1 MASKS
6 SIHLN
11 LWRAAGLDGVWRY
24 SGIVYCSFIEPFTA
38 VAALGILVGTAF
50 LLEGL
55 LAIAKGLLAARFIRR

>member
-1 MASKS
+1 MRGWGWFTAFGVV
-6 SIHLN
+6 LV
-11 LWRAAGLDGVWRY
+11 LFGLL
-24 SGIVYCSFIEPFTA
+24 SFVEPFTA